1 MIKKSVRLLYI
12 GEMSMNRTEAIQN
25 IVKKHPDGIF
35 IFSNGLTTRLA
46 VELLG
51 LDGPFFYLLHGM
63 GETLSVGIG
72 MASALSKEVVV
83 IEGDGNAL
91 MGLASWPQIQLVKN
105 LHYYILDN
113 GKHATTGGQSIIDFS
128 DFDNERINR
137 IKIQDDLNIPPIPP
151 SPKLIIESFRKSIHG

>member
-1 MIKKSVRLLYI
+1 
-12 GEMSMNRTEAIQN
+12 MNRTEAIQN

-91 MGLASWPQIQLVKN
+91 MGLASWPQMPVSYTHLRA
-105 LHYYILDN
+105 HE
-113 GKHATTGGQSIIDFS
+113 T
-128 DFDNERINR
+128 
-137 IKIQDDLNIPPIPP
+137 
-151 SPKLIIESFRKSIHG
+151 

>member
-1 MIKKSVRLLYI
+1 
-12 GEMSMNRTEAIQN
+12 MNRIEAIQN

-35 IFSNGLTTRLA
+35 IFSNGLTTRSA

-91 MGLASWPQIQLVKN
+91 MGLASWPFTSFTILSIIIKN